1 MSKRPAWIETRP
13 GDPEPL
19 GATFDGTGTNFSVFS
34 GVAARVEL
42 CLFDAAGTEQRVPM
56 VERTGQRWHA
66 FLPDVGPGTR
76 YGYRVHGP
84 WDPARGH
91 RCNPDKLLLDPYA
104 RAIDGEVRMGPE
116 VHGHRADDPSAA
128 IRDPRDSAPFVPRSR
143 VVNRFFDWG
152 HDRPPR
158 VPWPDTVVYE
168 AHVKGLTMR
177 HPAVPESLRGTYSA
191 LAHPAVID
199 HLVRLG
205 VTTLELMPLH
215 AFTHEPHLVRRGLV
229 NYWGYNTIG
238 YFAPHAAYARPGS
251 DPVNELKQAIKAL
264 HEARIEVLLDVVYN
278 HTAEGDHGGPTLSF
292 RGLDNAAYYH
302 LRADDPSRY
311 ADYTG
316 CGNTL
321 DATRPHVL
329 QLIMDSLR
337 HWVEEYHVDGFRF
350 DLAAALSRGGGG
362 RAGLSAFLDVVQ
374 QDPVISRV
382 KLIAEPWDLGEGG
395 YQVGSFP
402 AHWSEWNGKYR
413 DAVRRFWR
421 GDGGSVGELATRLA
435 GSADLYADNGRRPFA
450 SVNFVTAHDGFTLRD
465 LVSYSRKHNEANGEE
480 NRDGTDDNRSDNHGV
495 EGPTNDP
502 TIATIRARQQRNFL
516 ATLFVSQ
523 GTPLL
528 LAGDELGRTQ
538 HGNNNAYC
546 LDDETSWLDWE
557 GRDRDLLGVVR
568 RLIAMRRMHPV
579 FRRRSFFVGGE
590 AGDVGWYRLDGRPME
605 VGDWNAPENRA
616 LAMHLDGD
624 AIGGRDPRGM
634 PLVDDSFYL
643 VLAAQRGR
651 VSIRLPEALHGRD
664 WVVAFDSA
672 ERLVEGTPID
682 ATLSLEVD
690 GPIVIA
696 LRHGRARSSLMPM
709 AR

>member
-1 MSKRPAWIETRP
+1 MDDRPRPIETRP
-13 GDPEPL
+13 GAAEPL
-19 GATFDGTGTNFSVFS
+19 GATWDGTGTNFSVFS
-34 GVAARVEL
+34 GVAERVEL
-42 CLFDAAGTEQRVPM
+42 CLFDADGREQRVPM

-66 FLPDVGPGTR
+66 YLPDVGPGTR

-91 RCNPDKLLLDPYA
+91 RCNPEKLLLDPYA
-104 RAIDGEVRMGPE
+104 RSIAGQVQMVPE
-116 VHGHRADDPSAA
+116 VLGHRADDPSA
-128 IRDPRDSAPFVPRSR
+128 RDARDSAPFVPRS
-143 VVNRFFDWG
+143 VVVHPFFDWG

-168 AHVKGLTMR
+168 AHVSGLTRR
-177 HPAVPESLRGTYSA
+177 HPAVPEGIRGTYAA

-205 VTTLELMPLH
+205 VTTLELMPIH
-215 AFTHEPHLVRRGLV
+215 AFTHEEHLVRRGLV
-229 NYWGYNTIG
+229 NYWGYNTVG
-238 YFAPHAAYARPGS
+238 YFAPHAAYARPGG
-251 DPVNELKQAIKAL
+251 DPVTELKRAIKAL

-278 HTAEGDHGGPTLSF
+278 HTAEGDQRGPTLSF

-337 HWVEEYHVDGFRF
+337 HWVGEYHVDGFRF

-362 RAGLSAFLDVVQ
+362 RAGLSAFLEVVQ

-382 KLIAEPWDLGEGG
+382 KLVAEPWDLGEGG

-421 GDGGSVGELATRLA
+421 ADGGAVGELATRLA
-435 GSADLYADNGRRPFA
+435 GSADLYANNGRRPFA

-465 LVSYSRKHNEANGEE
+465 LVTYSHKHNEQNGED
-480 NRDGTDDNRSDNHGV
+480 NRDGSNDDRSDNHGV
-495 EGPTNDP
+495 EGPTGDP
-502 TIATIRARQQRNFL
+502 TVNALRARQQRNFL
-516 ATLFVSQ
+516 ATLFFSQ

-538 HGNNNAYC
+538 DGNNNAYC

-557 GRDRDLLGVVR
+557 GRDRELLEVVR
-568 RLIAMRRMHPV
+568 RLVSMRRMHPV

-590 AGDVGWYRLDGRPME
+590 AGDVGWYRLDGLPMRVE
-605 VGDWNAPENRA
+605 DWDDLENRA

-624 AIGGRDPRGM
+624 AIGGRDERGT
-634 PLVDDSFYL
+634 PLVDDTFYL
-643 VLAAQRGR
+643 VFVAHRNPVSVCLPTGLRG
-651 VSIRLPEALHGRD
+651 GR
-664 WVVAFDSA
+664 WLVAFDASGKLPEGGLVDAA
-672 ERLVEGTPID
+672 EPI
-682 ATLSLEVD
+682 ALD
-690 GPIVIA
+690 GPVVIA
-696 LRHGRARSSLMPM
+696 LRRIRPRSSLMPM